1 LKETKGMKIAKPMFL
16 RSSLPEI
23 GLQSRYQTHNTSV
36 AFGNWSH
43 KKIDT
48 CNTFQS
54 YSNSSGVT
62 ALFIGITD
70 FFSTSRGIA
79 FLISVHTPRNI
90 APMSATDQLRP
101 AII

>member
-1 LKETKGMKIAKPMFL
+1 MKGMKIAKPMFL
-16 RSSLPEI
+16 GSSLPEI
-23 GLQSRYQTHNTSV
+23 GLQSRAWYQTHNTSV

-43 KKIDT
+43 MKIDT

-90 APMSATDQLRP
+90 GPMSATDRIRP